1 MADTLL
7 DGLPRLVRIR
17 DEVRMRGSAGLGI
30 GAATLGWGILSWV
43 LGNGVSVGTFALSA
57 VVIGLPTLVLAA
69 IVSGRRIR
77 AAAQLGRP
85 PRNGVYETF
94 AAARERR
101 TRVAGV
107 VMFAVIVLMMFDH
120 IRHGGGEMAGCVVGL
135 FCAVGLID
143 VREARLWSAI
153 ERSREDARLY
163 VIVPS
168 HAVMA
173 RFGAQPVYER
183 PAQDESFGDGVTRV
197 AYDIDE

>member
-85 PRNGVYETF
+85 PRTGVYETF

-120 IRHGGGEMAGCVVGL
+120 IRHGGGEMAGCLL
-135 FCAVGLID
+135 FVSL
-143 VREARLWSAI
+143 
-153 ERSREDARLY
+153 
-163 VIVPS
+163 
-168 HAVMA
+168 
-173 RFGAQPVYER
+173 
-183 PAQDESFGDGVTRV
+183 
-197 AYDIDE
+197 DILLHYMLFQHML